1 VSLYHNSPSG
11 KLLFMLTKK
20 SKVMPRRLLF
30 ALILLILLS
39 PKTHTQCTI
48 PNHDFSGPWIHSL
61 YINWSE
67 SYDPDSWHPTWITS
81 YNAYNY
87 FTPGIFPAVGTTS
100 TLDAVEFNLEGVPNV
115 VGIKSKEPILCS
127 QIPKYV
133 LGKFKHQGNSS
144 DTLHFSMYLSTLDA
158 FGDTIREVL
167 TTPLIANSDVG
178 PEYQDFSLGFS
189 LPQHSGYS
197 QIDSLV
203 IEFKSV
209 ANNPG
214 KFFLDEVRFK
224 LASVDAT
231 IPSLSHLV
239 QVNPTIVQ
247 GTFRV
252 NIQEPIADWQVDII
266 AVDGRVVLTK
276 QCGSSMDVDFEMS
289 NFSNGMYFV
298 QCKDSNGQVFCTKRV
313 VKI

>member
-1 VSLYHNSPSG
+1 
-11 KLLFMLTKK
+11 
-20 SKVMPRRLLF
+20 MPRRLLL

-67 SYDPDSWHPTWITS
+67 SYDPDSWYPTWITS

-224 LASVDAT
+224 LTSVAAT
-231 IPSLSHLV
+231 TPSLSQTV
-239 QVNPTIVQ
+239 QVTPTLAQ
-247 GTFRV
+247 GIICIK
-252 NIQEPIADWQVDII
+252 IQDLTSDWQVALIG
-266 AVDGRVVLTK
+266 VDGRVFLTK
-276 QCGSSMDVDFEMS
+276 QCGRSQEVDLELFNLPKGVYFIMCMDYS
-289 NFSNGMYFV
+289 
-298 QCKDSNGQVFCTKRV
+298 GQIFYTKRV